1 MEVVGSDG
9 KKVLWNV
16 VDDNFVEEKNDNDE
30 IGLEG
35 FDFN

>member
-9 KKVLWNV
+9 KKVIWNV

-35 FDFN
+35 FN